1 MVQTKRQVRVFEAL
15 TARQYHRR
23 FGIADGGPGFCYGTR
38 VIVGA
43 GGRLL
48 VIVLAAGE
56 QRLGVVDQ
64 RVNETLFLAVR
75 HALHCGL
82 GCRDG
87 RVGLTH

>member
-1 MVQTKRQVRVFEAL
+1 MFEAL
-15 TARQYHRR
+15 TARQDHRR
-23 FGIADGGPGFCYGTR
+23 FGMADSGPGLRDGTR

-64 RVNETLFLAVR
+64 RVNETLVLAVR
-75 HALHCGL
+75 HARHCGL
-82 GCRDG
+82 GFRDG
-87 RVGLTH
+87 RVGLTD